1 MSLLPFRHLYR
12 APSGLALPVFGVGRY
27 TVFMSSYPGSSGSP
41 VLCPSLGAS
50 LLSVP
55 VPLPADGLRL
65 TGIPLGSIQAGF
77 PSPAEDHAAK
87 RIDLIERLI
96 THPQATYVMR
106 VRGLSMVEAGIFDG
120 DVVVVDRAI
129 KPRHGQIVVA
139 VVDGEFTVKY
149 LSLRAGRLKLKAASP
164 TFADI
169 VPREGQVIEVWG
181 VVKAALKE
189 FPT

>member
-1 MSLLPFRHLYR
+1 
-12 APSGLALPVFGVGRY
+12 
-27 TVFMSSYPGSSGSP
+27 MSSISDSS
-41 VLCPSLGAS
+41 VLSRSLVAS
-50 LLSVP
+50 LLNVP

-65 TGIPLGSIQAGF
+65 SGIPVGSIQAGF

-169 VPREGQVIEVWG
+169 VPRDGQVIEVNTRPP
-181 VVKAALKE
+181 ALNEHAGAIKE
-189 FPT
+189 SA